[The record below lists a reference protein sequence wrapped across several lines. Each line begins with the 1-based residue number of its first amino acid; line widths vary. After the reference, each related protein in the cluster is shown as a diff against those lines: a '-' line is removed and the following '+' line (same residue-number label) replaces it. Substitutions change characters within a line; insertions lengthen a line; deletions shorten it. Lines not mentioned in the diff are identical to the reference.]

1 MPGRISRSLKSREDL
16 TGIGLYIAQDNPSAA
31 DRVLDKIEERLQL
44 RSDFPR
50 SGTKR
55 TKKRKNLRG
64 VAEGNYVIFFR
75 PLEDG
80 IELVRVIHG
89 ARDYETMFR
98 EEPEE

>member
-44 RSDFPR
+44 LSEFPR

-55 TKKRKNLRG
+55 PDLGKNLRC

-89 ARDYETMFR
+89 AQDYENTFR
-98 EEPEE
+98 EENEE